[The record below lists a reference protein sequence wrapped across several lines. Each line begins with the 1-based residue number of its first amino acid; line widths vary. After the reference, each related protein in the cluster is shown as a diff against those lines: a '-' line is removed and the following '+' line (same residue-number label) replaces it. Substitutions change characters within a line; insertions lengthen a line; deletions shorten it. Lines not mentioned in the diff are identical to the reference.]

1 MRHMTKILLNVLGG
15 RSFEALDGNFFPTLL
30 YPFNLW
36 ERGFK
41 SRGISEH
48 PQLFAGPGRIHTGF
62 VAINGLTPITLTGMF
77 CRYVAGC
84 KLKFNYNW
92 KTACTFA
99 DYDRSVRLPP
109 PKCQTGRRDGSR
121 VYSYDFKPALNICFG
136 KKNI

>member
-1 MRHMTKILLNVLGG
+1 
-15 RSFEALDGNFFPTLL
+15 
-30 YPFNLW
+30 
-36 ERGFK
+36 
-41 SRGISEH
+41 
-48 PQLFAGPGRIHTGF
+48 
-62 VAINGLTPITLTGMF
+62 MF

-109 PKCQTGRRDGSR
+109 PKGQTARRDGSR

-136 KKNI
+136 KKTSEITSEIAAEFGFFPVSIKMKAQ